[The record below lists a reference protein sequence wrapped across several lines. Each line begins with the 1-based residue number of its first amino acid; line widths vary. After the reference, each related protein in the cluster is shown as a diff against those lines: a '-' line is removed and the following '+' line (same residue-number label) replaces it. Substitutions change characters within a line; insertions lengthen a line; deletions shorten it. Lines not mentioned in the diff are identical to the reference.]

1 VIRSFDILLG
11 AGCALALFY
20 FFWPLGLAFAA
31 VWPVLL
37 YRRMSIRRPFYAAC
51 GLVLIGHLLL
61 PPRLDRDWSEDQA
74 RWPDILL
81 EGDRL
86 SIRNMRDFGYRD
98 VDDFLPR
105 WLDKTYDLGALEVA
119 DFVVER
125 FGAWEG
131 AGHSFVTFGFAGGER
146 LAISIEI
153 RKERGESFGALKG
166 IFKRFEL
173 MYVLGTERDLIGLR
187 RNVRKNEVAVYPVRA
202 PKEKLRAMLRSM
214 LARAK
219 KLGAEPEFYN
229 TLWNACTTNLADH
242 VNEISPRRIP
252 FSLKLRAAGY
262 ADDYAGELG
271 LIGPGFAVPVAPLDD
286 PAYSDVIRGR
296 K

>member
-1 VIRSFDILLG
+1 MIRSFDILLG
-11 AGCALALFY
+11 SWCALALFW
-20 FFWPLGLAFAA
+20 FFWPLGLAFALA
-31 VWPVLL
+31 WPALL
-37 YRRMSIRRPFYAAC
+37 WRGMSIRRPFYAAC
-51 GLVLIGHLLL
+51 AAVLVWHLLL

-74 RWPDILL
+74 VLPDIRL

-86 SIRNMRDFGYRD
+86 SIRNLRDFGYRD

-105 WLDKTYDLGALEVA
+105 RVDRSYDLAALEGVE
-119 DFVVER
+119 FVVER

-173 MYVLGTERDLIGLR
+173 MYVIGTERDLIGLR

-271 LIGPGFAVPVAPLDD
+271 LIGPGLAVPVAPLDD
-286 PAYSDVIRGR
+286 PAYSDRIRGR